1 MNWFCVQCF
10 AFFHRAELKAACILL
25 LVVTVSFFT
34 CLNFFYLCRTSFILV
49 LCQPQ
54 RRRKRE
60 NERKKNSQRAAHFCK
75 VRCRHRKTDV
85 VKLNWNDNAIV
96 ALVSKILV
104 FINGDRRDFDFV
116 GNTHTET
123 HIYSFLGIFTFG
135 LCVLLQW
142 KSLDIKIVCSKD
154 YLHVGITIK
163 VTNFSNQSFITN
175 TCHDTLSDSRLHALF
190 LLPEN
195 SVEFEL
201 RVHIM

>member
-1 MNWFCVQCF
+1 MWVPTGVNFVARFLSDPWFF
-10 AFFHRAELKAACILL
+10 RRNRRISNDYELHALRGN
-25 LVVTVSFFT
+25 T
-34 CLNFFYLCRTSFILV
+34 TSELSTTTTATKT
-49 LCQPQ
+49 
-54 RRRKRE
+54 RKWA
-60 NERKKNSQRAAHFCK
+60 KKTSQHAAHFCK

-104 FINGDRRDFDFV
+104 FINGDLRDFDFV